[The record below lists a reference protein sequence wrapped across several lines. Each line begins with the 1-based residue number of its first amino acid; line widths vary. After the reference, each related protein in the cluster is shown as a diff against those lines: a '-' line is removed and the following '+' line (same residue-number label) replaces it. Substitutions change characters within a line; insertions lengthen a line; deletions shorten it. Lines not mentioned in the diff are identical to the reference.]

1 MNTMLSL
8 LAHTK
13 EDFFMLYTAV
23 TNDWGETTYI
33 PTTLGNVLL
42 VIILA
47 ALLAAAVL
55 FARMQ
60 MKKTA
65 AAPASSD
72 GDSRMKHGKLTVK
85 QLAFCAMAI
94 ALGTVLSN
102 IKLFHFPTGGSIT
115 LLSMLVICLPGYWF
129 GRLSLAFF
137 SSKHLRG
144 LYFLGGICGGL
155 LYMLAYNVFPY
166 FQDAVYSSYLL
177 GASASVL
184 AIVVAVSV
192 REPNYPVQFLFIGTV
207 RLKYVALFMVV
218 LDLLFMTSDNAGG
231 HIAHLGG
238 ALAGWWFAAGLQSGH
253 DATKWINLVCDW
265 FAGLRRPVK
274 RKPKMKV
281 HYGGRQADYEYN
293 ARKKERE
300 AEIDRILDKLRKSG
314 YNSLTDDEKKSLFD
328 ASKK

>member
-1 MNTMLSL
+1 MAADGFITDLKRKFQQGDIVLRLVYVNVAEFLAGTLVPFFLTLFNVPFLPWMNYLELPAWTEVFIRRPWTLITYMFMHAGVLHILFNML
-8 LAHTK
+8 
-13 EDFFMLYTAV
+13 
-23 TNDWGETTYI
+23 W
-33 PTTLGNVLL
+33 
-42 VIILA
+42 
-47 ALLAAAVL
+47 L
-55 FARMQ
+55 F
-60 MKKTA
+60 
-65 AAPASSD
+65 
-72 GDSRMKHGKLTVK
+72 
-85 QLAFCAMAI
+85 
-94 ALGTVLSN
+94 
-102 IKLFHFPTGGSIT
+102 
-115 LLSMLVICLPGYWF
+115 WF
-129 GRLSLAFF
+129 GRLFLAFF

-166 FQDAVYSSYLL
+166 FQNAVYSSYLL

-192 REPNYPVQFLFIGTV
+192 RESNYPVQFLFIGTV

-265 FAGLRRPVK
+265 FAGLGRPVR

-300 AEIDRILDKLRKSG
+300 AEIDRILDKLRKSC